1 MSHHHPNHGGLLESE
16 WQKLREQM
24 LDNNL
29 NEIDIAITRLMFFVG
44 ARTAISAALRHPL
57 AIPRM
62 AIELRDIAR
71 RAAAD
76 YPEAVH

>member
-1 MSHHHPNHGGLLESE
+1 MSHPQSTTGLLESE
-16 WQKLREQM
+16 WQRVREQM
-24 LDNNL
+24 LDTNL
-29 NEIDIAITRLMFFVG
+29 NEIDIAITRLMFFLG
-44 ARTAISAALRHPL
+44 ARTAIDVALRSPL

-76 YPEAVH
+76 YPEAQLQ